1 MSWAYLLLDKLAG
14 YLQYIARG
22 SSGKAGRAIL
32 SDVVRG
38 HFWFLIID
46 AQIAGDLRPREKS
59 KIRICSYYL
68 QICNYDVCLTLK
80 CTKT

>member
-22 SSGKAGRAIL
+22 RSGKAGRAIL

-46 AQIAGDLRPREKS
+46 AQIAADSRACEKVYNS
-59 KIRICSYYL
+59 NLFPPSIDMSL
-68 QICNYDVCLTLK
+68 
-80 CTKT
+80 